1 MSFKTGCVTSQS
13 FLFLLI
19 TTADHELQLW
29 SFISTSKSNSMNFKT
44 GCVRSQHLLLAL
56 TTDADHRQQLWSF
69 ISTSRYHWCL
79 PQMLITDYSS
89 SQSSARDCIT
99 LQIVTIQHLMSL
111 VLTTKAEHKPQLWS
125 FISTKLTSSFCEL
138 VTCQRLWKRL
148 MGLSVGHTY
157 CVVLLLASDVRFR
170 V

>member
-1 MSFKTGCVTSQS
+1 
-13 FLFLLI
+13 
-19 TTADHELQLW
+19 
-29 SFISTSKSNSMNFKT
+29 
-44 GCVRSQHLLLAL
+44 
-56 TTDADHRQQLWSF
+56 
-69 ISTSRYHWCL
+69 
-79 PQMLITDYSS
+79 MLITDYSS

-138 VTCQRLWKRL
+138 VTCQRFWKRL

-157 CVVLLLASDVRFR
+157 CVVLLLASDLGFRDCCWSQQVRVYGLSALLFSALHR
-170 V
+170 KPSSAHLCCRIAELLCQTRILLYVCIFCTTAVFGKHGMHA